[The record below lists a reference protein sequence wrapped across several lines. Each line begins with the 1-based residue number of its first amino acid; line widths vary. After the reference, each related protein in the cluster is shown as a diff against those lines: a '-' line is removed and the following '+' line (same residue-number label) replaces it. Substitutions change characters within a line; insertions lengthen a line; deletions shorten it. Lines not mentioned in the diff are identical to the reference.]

1 MVLLRDSATH
11 DVRGFSTQKVI
22 PAVVQG
28 RRIQALFS
36 GDTIVDP
43 AFWGDQEL
51 IRGWCRFAGAV
62 RAADPRTP
70 LYWLLISKG
79 YRTYLYLP
87 LFFTRYYP
95 SATEPTPSF
104 EQAVIDTLATE
115 KFGACYRRAS
125 GTLEFPER
133 IGNLTPAL
141 ASVPPTRQR
150 DPRVRFFL
158 ERNPTYAL
166 GTELVCLA
174 EISPANMRS
183 IAGRLL
189 VEAERQAVGDSD
201 AEHSACTPRVA
212 VS

>member
-1 MVLLRDSATH
+1 MLRDTGGGR
-11 DVRGFSTQKVI
+11 VRGFSTQKII

-28 RRIQALFS
+28 RPILALFS
-36 GDTIVDP
+36 GDTIIDP

-51 IRGWCRFAGAV
+51 IRGWCRFAGRV
-62 RAADPRTP
+62 RAANPGTP

-95 SATEPTPSF
+95 NPTALTPAF
-104 EQAVIDTLATE
+104 EQDVIDSVATQ
-115 KFGACYRRAS
+115 KFGHCYQRAT

-133 IGNLTPAL
+133 MGNLTPAL
-141 ASVPPTRQR
+141 AAIPPARQG

-158 ERNPTYAL
+158 ERNPTYAV

-174 EISPANMRS
+174 EISPGNMRS
-183 IAGRLL
+183 IAGRAL
-189 VEAERQAVGDSD
+189 VEAERQAASELVAAGCP
-201 AEHSACTPRVA
+201 APTQAA